1 MENLGNFPILAA
13 VLLFVVLYLL
23 MSNKEG
29 FSSSGMSMSDVYCE
43 QLADVYAY
51 PRITDIDRRHDLRR
65 RICGPV
71 RRKQVDFKTGNYLTI
86 NRQLV

>member
-1 MENLGNFPILAA
+1 MENSRNFPILAA
-13 VLLFVVLYLL
+13 VALFVVLYLL
-23 MSNKEG
+23 MTRREN
-29 FSSSGMSMSDVYCE
+29 FSSSGLAVSDAYCE

-51 PRITDIDRRHDLRR
+51 PRITDIDRRHDFRR

-71 RRKQVDFKTGNYLTI
+71 RRNTVDYRTGNYLTI